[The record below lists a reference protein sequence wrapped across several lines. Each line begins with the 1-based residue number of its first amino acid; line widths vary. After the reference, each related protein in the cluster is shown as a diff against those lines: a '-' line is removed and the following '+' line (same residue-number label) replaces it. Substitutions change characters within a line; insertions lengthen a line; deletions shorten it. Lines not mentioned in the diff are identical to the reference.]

1 MGPRAERRRVLGS
14 SLGVGGWGGA
24 RGPVGAGSGAA
35 GRGAGTAGEGAARGP
50 WAPGEEGSDLT
61 GRARELPRRRR
72 RRGGEGG
79 GGGRFGSAQAGVR
92 AGLRGPAAGTR
103 DGRGGGPAAAA
114 AAVRPQRQPA
124 SRPMLVSQPDRWAGK
139 EFEAFALFK
148 LPVDSP

>member
-1 MGPRAERRRVLGS
+1 MGRRAGPGGGGERCGRA
-14 SLGVGGWGGA
+14 GG
-24 RGPVGAGSGAA
+24 RD
-35 GRGAGTAGEGAARGP
+35 AGEGAARGP

-61 GRARELPRRRR
+61 GRARELPRRR

-114 AAVRPQRQPA
+114 AAVRPQRQLV

>member
-1 MGPRAERRRVLGS
+1 MGRRAGPSGGGERCGRA
-14 SLGVGGWGGA
+14 GG
-24 RGPVGAGSGAA
+24 RD
-35 GRGAGTAGEGAARGP
+35 AGEGAARGP

-72 RRGGEGG
+72 RRRGGEGG
-79 GGGRFGSAQAGVR
+79 GGGRFGERSGWR
-92 AGLRGPAAGTR
+92 AGRAAGPAAGTR

-124 SRPMLVSQPDRWAGK
+124 SRPMLASQPDRWAGK